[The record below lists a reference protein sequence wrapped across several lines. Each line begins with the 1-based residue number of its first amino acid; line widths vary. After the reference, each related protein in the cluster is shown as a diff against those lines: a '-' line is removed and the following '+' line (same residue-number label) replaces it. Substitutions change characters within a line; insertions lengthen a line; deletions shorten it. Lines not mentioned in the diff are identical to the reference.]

1 MAPLLSIVVPSLNRV
16 EYLEECLNSIIGQEN
31 ADFELIVIDGGS
43 NDDVLALLRRHEA
56 HFTDF
61 VSESDGGQADAI
73 NKGFALAKGSI
84 FAWLNTDDFYEP
96 GALAAIQEA
105 YHKEPGRPFYFGNGY
120 RTDAEGKEKKVHYP
134 DDFSF
139 NRELLLWGENP
150 ILQPATFMSVSVL
163 ERANPLLDPNLKY
176 AMDTDLWVRLSQVGD
191 PLFIDKP
198 IANNRE
204 HEATKTERGG
214 WERFE
219 EIRRVAKRH
228 TGCPLTPGA
237 LHVMLGT
244 LHRYLKGSGTT
255 SRFAPQLV
263 EKLESLWEQSG
274 LSLSIMGAPPE
285 VHSALIGNSNS
296 GHSSEQLK
304 EEISKYKKVL
314 AVLEED
320 RVARGKQISEL
331 VGTISDLTGPR
342 SEQEKQIEKLTGWL
356 KECERDRTERLRNN
370 DKLTEMVI
378 ERDGMIEEMR
388 KEIERLKE
396 PLFNKLKRRFY

>member
-1 MAPLLSIVVPSLNRV
+1 MAPLLSIVVPSLNRA

-43 NDDVLALLRRHEA
+43 NDEVLALLKGHEA
-56 HFTDF
+56 HFTHF
-61 VSESDGGQADAI
+61 VSESDEGQADAI
-73 NKGFALAKGSI
+73 NKGFNLAKGSI

-105 YHKEPGRPFYFGNGY
+105 YHREPGRPFYFGNGY
-120 RTDAEGKEKKVHYP
+120 RTDVEGKKKKVHYP
-134 DDFSF
+134 DDYSF

-150 ILQPATFMSVSVL
+150 ILQPATFMSVNVL
-163 ERANPLLDPNLKY
+163 ERANPLLDLNLKY
-176 AMDTDLWVRLSQVGD
+176 AMDTDLWVRLSKVGD
-191 PLFIDKP
+191 PFFIDKP

-219 EIRRVAKRH
+219 EIRRVAERH

-263 EKLESLWEQSG
+263 EKLEALWEQSG
-274 LSLSIMGAPPE
+274 LSLSILGTPPE
-285 VHSALIGNSNS
+285 VHSALIGNSKT

-320 RVARGKQISEL
+320 RVAR
-331 VGTISDLTGPR
+331 VM
-342 SEQEKQIEKLTGWL
+342 QIEVLTSWL

-370 DKLTEMVI
+370 DKLTEMVNKLTEMVI

-388 KEIERLKE
+388 KEIERFKE
-396 PLFNKLKRRFY
+396 PLLKKLKRRFY